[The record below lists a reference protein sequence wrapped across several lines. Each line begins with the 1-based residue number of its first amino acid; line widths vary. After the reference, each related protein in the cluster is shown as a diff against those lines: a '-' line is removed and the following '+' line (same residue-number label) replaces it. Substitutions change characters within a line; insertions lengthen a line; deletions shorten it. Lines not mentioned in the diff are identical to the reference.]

1 MTKKLA
7 RCNTVDMLF
16 IFSSLVVLI
25 LYISLKASGKHCG
38 MLTCWHVDILAAASG
53 LEGAHAFQ
61 YVRTLTHRRVQKNQS
76 VTVLKYFYWFRYHW
90 NSRVPVPNSREFSS
104 TCTNFFQY
112 RYLNLFWYQILPVP
126 FLEPIVTGV
135 GSGTFIS
142 TQMFPV
148 PLKKTKIP
156 GTGMS
161 HSEKNW
167 FKHLY

>member
-1 MTKKLA
+1 
-7 RCNTVDMLF
+7 MLF

-38 MLTCWHVDILAAASG
+38 MLTCWHLDILAAASG

-76 VTVLKYFYWFRYHW
+76 VTVLKYFFRFRYHW

-112 RYLNLFWYQILPVP
+112 RYHTFFGTKFYRYLFWNQLLLVSVLVL
-126 FLEPIVTGV
+126 FSEPEY
-135 GSGTFIS
+135 FR
-142 TQMFPV
+142 
-148 PLKKTKIP
+148 
-156 GTGMS
+156 
-161 HSEKNW
+161 
-167 FKHLY
+167 